1 MELQVCSFWISAFS
15 FAETSLY
22 LREAGEREKESARGR
37 WEGEEIK
44 RGTHRGTSPFL
55 IPRTLIIFNS
65 FFIWIPAMAYLNK
78 RGTSECF
85 APGVPPYKREKDVWL
100 AKFVFY
106 AGKWYQFM
114 ITRCSKLAVKKVNMD

>member
-1 MELQVCSFWISAFS
+1 MFFLDKRVLIS

-22 LREAGEREKESARGR
+22 LRAAGEREKESARGR

-44 RGTHRGTSPFL
+44 RGTRRGTSPFL
-55 IPRTLIIFNS
+55 FPSSPARLSFFNS

-85 APGVPPYKREKDVWL
+85 APGVPPYKREKDAFRKAFNVCM
-100 AKFVFY
+100 
-106 AGKWYQFM
+106 AG
-114 ITRCSKLAVKKVNMD
+114 